1 MQALCAARAWRVD
14 ELSTTGRKY
23 ARRSSSTT
31 KAPKLAS
38 RRARTACTRS
48 RPNWTL
54 RAHISEGS
62 ISLRDGIAERLD
74 GPLEVG
80 SGTGHDEDVPLSRL
94 IDVVNERFGT
104 DFADAD
110 QLFFDQIIEAA
121 IADGS
126 LREAAS
132 VNPEE
137 KFALLFSGLLKSQFI
152 ERMEQNEDIFA
163 RFMNERNFQN
173 LVSEWIS
180 RKVNTRFRPPRTPA
194 EIAAVKKPA
203 HGQ

>member
-1 MQALCAARAWRVD
+1 M
-14 ELSTTGRKY
+14 
-23 ARRSSSTT
+23 
-31 KAPKLAS
+31 
-38 RRARTACTRS
+38 
-48 RPNWTL
+48 
-54 RAHISEGS
+54 
-62 ISLRDGIAERLD
+62 
-74 GPLEVG
+74 
-80 SGTGHDEDVPLSRL
+80 GHDEDVPLSRL

-104 DFADAD
+104 DFTDAD

-137 KFALLFSGLLKSQFI
+137 KFALLFSGLLETLFI

-180 RKVNTRFRPPRTPA
+180 KKVYTRFRTPLA
-194 EIAAVKKPA
+194 E
-203 HGQ
+203 GGLDL